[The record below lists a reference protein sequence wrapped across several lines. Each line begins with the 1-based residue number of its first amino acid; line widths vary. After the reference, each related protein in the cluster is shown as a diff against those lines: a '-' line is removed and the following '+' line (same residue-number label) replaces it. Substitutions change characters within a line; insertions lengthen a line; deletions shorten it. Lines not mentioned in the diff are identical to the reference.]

1 MSLRVLIADD
11 LEDGRL
17 LLRAVLEGAGYDVIE
32 AAQGQEALSLAQ
44 SLNPGLIVS
53 DVLMPVMDGFSLC
66 RACKQDAALKA
77 TPFVFYTATYTDQ
90 RDRDFALNLGADLFI
105 VKPID
110 PSEFLRL
117 IQELLDA
124 YARGALTAKPTAY
137 ASEESYLKEYNEA
150 LIHKLED
157 KLLELEHANRDLEK
171 SEKRYREI
179 LDEID
184 DGYYEV
190 DLTGNLTFF
199 NNSLCEILGYTPDE
213 LRGTN
218 YRALVNTSNV
228 GVVFSL
234 INHVFTTGNV
244 IKATDWELIRKDGT
258 RRTVETSIALM
269 RGDNATPSGFRGIAR
284 DITEQKRLQEQ
295 FIQAQKIET
304 IGQLAGGIAHD
315 FNNMLTPIMGYTE
328 LLLNK
333 VAPDDPMWASLDHI
347 FRSAQRS
354 RDLVRQLLAFARKQT
369 LEMKAL
375 DLNATVRGFEQILR
389 RTLHENV
396 SLAFNLATILPTIL
410 ADRGQIE
417 QIIMNL
423 SVNAQDAM
431 PEGGTLCIETSEV
444 YLDETYVKMHKDGAV
459 GLYVVLAISDTGTG
473 MDIGTLQKAFDPF
486 FTTKAPGKGTGLGLS
501 TVYGIAKQHGGSITA
516 YSEPGHGTTFRIY
529 FPVHGAPMANTSDE
543 TPRQVSLFGSETV
556 LVVEDQS
563 EVRDLIVN
571 ILNGYGYTVIE
582 AADGQEALRRAQSYP
597 ETIHLLIT
605 DIILPDTNGKVLH
618 RQLATLRQGLKVLYM
633 SGYTADVISR
643 SQLLEAGGF
652 FIQKPFSLH
661 DFLSRMRQALE
672 SA

>member
-1 MSLRVLIADD
+1 MSLLVLIADD
-11 LEDGRL
+11 QEDGRL
-17 LLRAVLEGAGYDVIE
+17 LLRAILEGSGYDVIE
-32 AAQGQEALSLAQ
+32 ASQGQEALSLAQ
-44 SLNPGLIVS
+44 GHHPGLIVS

-66 RACKQDAALKA
+66 RACKQDEALKA
-77 TPFVFYTATYTDQ
+77 IPFVFYTATYTDQ

-105 VKPID
+105 VKPLD

-124 YARGALTAKPTAY
+124 YARGAIVAKPIAY

-157 KLLELEHANRDLEK
+157 KLLELEQANRDLER

-190 DLTGNLTFF
+190 DLKGAFTFF
-199 NNSLCEILGYTPDE
+199 NNSLCEILGYAPDE
-213 LRGTN
+213 LMGMN
-218 YRALVNTSNV
+218 YRALIDESNV
-228 GVVFSL
+228 KMVFSL
-234 INHVFTTGNV
+234 FNQVFTTGHV

-258 RRTVETSIALM
+258 RRIVEISIALM
-269 RGDNATPSGFRGIAR
+269 RGEDAQPYGYRGIAR

-295 FIQAQKIET
+295 FIQSQKIET

-333 VAPDDPMWASLDHI
+333 VAPDDPMLISLDHI

-369 LEMKAL
+369 LEMKAM
-375 DLNATVRGFEQILR
+375 DLNAVIKGFEQILR

-396 SLAFNLATILPTIL
+396 ALLINLPPKLPTIL
-410 ADRGQIE
+410 ADVGQIE

-459 GLYVVLAISDTGTG
+459 GLYVMLAISDTGTG
-473 MDIGTLQKAFDPF
+473 MDSSILQKAFDPF
-486 FTTKAPGKGTGLGLS
+486 FTTKAQGKGTGLGLS
-501 TVYGIAKQHGGSITA
+501 TVYGIAKQHGGCITA

-529 FPVHGAPMANTSDE
+529 FPVHGAPMAKASEE
-543 TPRQVSLFGSETV
+543 TPRYASLFGTETV
-556 LVVEDQS
+556 LVVEDQT

-571 ILNGYGYTVIE
+571 ILSGYGYTVLE
-582 AADGQEALRRAQSYP
+582 AADGKEAMRQAQSYP
-597 ETIHLLIT
+597 ETIHILVT
-605 DIILPDTNGKVLH
+605 DIILPDANGKSLH
-618 RQLATLRQGLKVLYM
+618 RQLAPIREGMKVLYM

-643 SQLLEAGGF
+643 SQLLETGGY

-661 DFLSRMRQALE
+661 DFLSKMRQALE
-672 SA
+672 GG

>member
-11 LEDGRL
+11 LEDGRQ
-17 LLRAVLEGAGYDVIE
+17 LLRAILEGAGFDVME
-32 AAQGQEALSLAQ
+32 ASQGREAFDLAQ
-44 SLNPGLIVS
+44 QHHPGLIVS

-66 RACKQDAALKA
+66 RACKRDAVLKA

-90 RDRDFALNLGADLFI
+90 RDREFALNLGADLFI

-110 PSEFLRL
+110 PSEFLTL

-124 YARGALTAKPTAY
+124 YARGAMTARPTAY

-157 KLLELEHANRDLEK
+157 KLLELEQANRDLES

-190 DLTGNLTFF
+190 DLNGSFTFF
-199 NNSLCEILGYTPDE
+199 NTSLCEILGYAPDE
-213 LRGTN
+213 LRGMN
-218 YRALVNTSNV
+218 YRALLDEANV
-228 GVVFSL
+228 ASVYSL
-234 INHVFTTGNV
+234 FNQVFTTGNV
-244 IKATDWELIRKDGT
+244 IKATDWELIRKDGS
-258 RRTVETSIALM
+258 RRIVETSIALM
-269 RGDNATPSGFRGIAR
+269 RRDNARPYGFRGIAR
-284 DITEQKRLQEQ
+284 DITEQKRLQQQ
-295 FIQAQKIET
+295 FIQSQKIET

-333 VAPDDPMWASLDHI
+333 VAPGDPMRSSLDHI
-347 FRSAQRS
+347 YRSAQRS

-375 DLNATVRGFEQILR
+375 DLNAVITGFEQILR

-396 SLAFNLATILPTIL
+396 ALSFNLAPTLPTIM
-410 ADRGQIE
+410 ADAGQIE

-431 PEGGTLCIETSEV
+431 PEGGTLCIETREV

-459 GLYVVLAISDTGTG
+459 GLHCVLAISDTGTG
-473 MDIGTLQKAFDPF
+473 MDPDTLQKAFDPF

-501 TVYGIAKQHGGSITA
+501 TVYGIARQHGGCITA

-529 FPVHGAPMANTSDE
+529 FPVHGAPMSE
-543 TPRQVSLFGSETV
+543 TGGEAPRQASLFGTETV
-556 LVVEDQS
+556 LVVEDQP

-571 ILNGYGYTVIE
+571 ILSGYGYTVIE
-582 AADGQEALRRAQSYP
+582 AADGREALHQAQSYP
-597 ETIHLLIT
+597 ETIHILIT
-605 DIILPDTNGKVLH
+605 DIILPDVNGRDLH
-618 RQLATLRQGLKVLYM
+618 RQLTPLREGMKVLYM

-643 SQLLEAGGF
+643 TRLMEAGGY

-661 DFLSRMRQALE
+661 DFLSKLRLALE
-672 SA
+672 GG